1 MLKYL
6 SDPINLSK
14 YSLVF
19 LLYLILTRLKQ
30 VNMTKKM
37 FKLICFYIQPHFKLI
52 DNKEVTYQDSLK

>member
-37 FKLICFYIQPHFKLI
+37 FKMICFYIQSHFKLI
-52 DNKEVTYQDSLK
+52 DNK